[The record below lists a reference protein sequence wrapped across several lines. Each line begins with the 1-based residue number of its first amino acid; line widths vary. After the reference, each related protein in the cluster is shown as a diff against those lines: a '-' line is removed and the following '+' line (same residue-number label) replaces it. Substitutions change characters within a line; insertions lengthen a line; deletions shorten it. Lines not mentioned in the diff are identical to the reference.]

1 MGGWMVG
8 GREGKKEE
16 RRIKGK
22 GRKKEGRRRIFVV
35 FSPLLFFSFSLYQIK
50 QLTNKNTAEK

>member
-35 FSPLLFFSFSLYQIK
+35 FSPLLFFFIFIIP
-50 QLTNKNTAEK
+50 NKTVNK